1 MNRNRKAADAAL
13 LNEPFSKVVLR
24 YITETEIK
32 NYLTPIIG
40 TILLFII
47 GQIVVPGF
55 TSVTSIF
62 NYFAL
67 ASLTMYACIGQSLV
81 ILSGNAGIDL
91 SIGALMSLGAAW
103 GGALSGGTTIGVV
116 WSVILI
122 GAIGA
127 MCGLL
132 SGASAQYLSMP
143 AMVVT
148 MSMGNLVSGAY
159 LAITKGQPAGTS
171 APILKTIG
179 TENAFWHIRWVL
191 IIAIACIIIMELV
204 LRKTKYG
211 KSLYLVGTN
220 SNASGLIGIKTQ
232 KTVVMTYAL
241 AGMSAAVAGI
251 LLFAVVGSMQSN
263 MGNDYTMLAVA
274 SVVIGGTSI
283 AGGKG
288 TYFGAILGA
297 IMLTVLTGFLTVIQI
312 PEGAR
317 NCIKGLILLSILLA
331 YARSPKLRQ

>member
-1 MNRNRKAADAAL
+1 MNRNNKTAAAAS
-13 LNEPFSKVVLR
+13 LNEPFSKTAWR
-24 YITETEIK
+24 YITETEVR

-40 TILLFII
+40 TILLFIV
-47 GQIVVPGF
+47 GQFVVPGF

-67 ASLTMYACIGQSLV
+67 ATLTMFACMGQSLV

-91 SIGALMSLGAAW
+91 SIGALMSIGAAL
-103 GGALSGGTTIGVV
+103 GGVLSGGTTIGVV
-116 WSVILI
+116 WSVVLI

-132 SGASAQYLSMP
+132 SGVSVQYLCMP

-148 MSMGNLVSGAY
+148 MSVGNLINGAY
-159 LAITKGQPAGTS
+159 LAVTKGQPSGTS

-191 IIAIACIIIMELV
+191 IIAIICIIIMELV

-220 SNASGLIGIKTQ
+220 RNASGLIGIKAQ
-232 KTVVMTYAL
+232 KTVVMTYVF
-241 AGMSAAVAGI
+241 AGITAAVAGI
-251 LLFAVVGSMQSN
+251 LLFAVVGSTQAN

-297 IMLTVLTGFLTVIQI
+297 IMITVLTGFLTVIQI

-331 YARSPKLRQ
+331 YARSAKLRQ